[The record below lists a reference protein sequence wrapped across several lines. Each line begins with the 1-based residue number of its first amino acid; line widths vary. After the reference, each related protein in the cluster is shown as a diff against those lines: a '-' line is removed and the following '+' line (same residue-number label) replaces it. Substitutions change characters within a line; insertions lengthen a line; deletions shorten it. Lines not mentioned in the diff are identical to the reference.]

1 MTLRFVDVGFLSMT
15 QPLQTTIR
23 RLGPGDEEVVRKLA
37 ERSPQTALLAD
48 ERTIFLAAFV
58 GSEPVG
64 FVFGYDLPRRHGK
77 PSILFVYELEVDAA
91 HRRRGIGTRL
101 MTELRDLARA
111 RGIEESFVLTEPD
124 NTAANELYASLG
136 GVRQD
141 TVQWDL

>member
-1 MTLRFVDVGFLSMT
+1 MTG
-15 QPLQTTIR
+15 PLQTTVR

-48 ERTIFLAAFV
+48 DRTIFLAAFQ
-58 GSEPVG
+58 GSEPIG

-77 PSILFVYELEVDAA
+77 PSILFVYELEVNDAF
-91 HRRRGIGTRL
+91 RRQGIATRL
-101 MTELRDLARA
+101 MIALRDLARA
-111 RGIEESFVLTEPD
+111 RGTEESFVLTEPD

-141 TVQWDL
+141 MVMWDF